1 VASVVMGL
9 LAAAILVANNL
20 RDIPTDEAAG
30 KRTLAVRIGD
40 GATRRLYVTL
50 VALAF
55 AVLLLGVAAGWL
67 PPWSALGLVAAPLAV
82 AVARPVT
89 SGATAAGLVPV
100 LVGTSRLMALT
111 GLLMAV
117 GILI

>member
-1 VASVVMGL
+1 
-9 LAAAILVANNL
+9 
-20 RDIPTDEAAG
+20 
-30 KRTLAVRIGD
+30 
-40 GATRRLYVTL
+40 
-50 VALAF
+50 
-55 AVLLLGVAAGWL
+55 
-67 PPWSALGLVAAPLAV
+67 LAV
-82 AVARPVT
+82 AVARPVM